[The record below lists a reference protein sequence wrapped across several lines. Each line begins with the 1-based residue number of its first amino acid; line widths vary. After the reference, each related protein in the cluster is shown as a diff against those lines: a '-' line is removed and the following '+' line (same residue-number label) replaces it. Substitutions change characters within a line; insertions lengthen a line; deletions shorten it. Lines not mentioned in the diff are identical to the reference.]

1 MKTLIQD
8 IKFIFFIIIFI
19 AFFIL
24 IIVLV
29 KIVKLKISI
38 CTKCFKCLK
47 YFSCFICRKSNKDK
61 NTENLNEIELQQPL
75 EQYEIRNIRSNYRE
89 NKAVKYSVDKEE
101 INIMNST
108 RVDTD
113 TTAYEENKTQV
124 TENNPI
130 RETLESL
137 L

>member
-1 MKTLIQD
+1 MHK
-8 IKFIFFIIIFI
+8 
-19 AFFIL
+19 
-24 IIVLV
+24 
-29 KIVKLKISI
+29 S
-38 CTKCFKCLK
+38 FKCLK

-108 RVDTD
+108 RVDTEQISEIID
-113 TTAYEENKTQV
+113 SDKTTQITNVTAYEENKTD
-124 TENNPI
+124 NPI
-130 RETLESL
+130 REKHCCDFAGAKSSRAGGFYYYLFI
-137 L
+137 